1 LALAGVDSGQPPLDI
16 ENDIKGLLR
25 NISSFSDYER
35 AWVAYKL
42 GQARTRAGKPL
53 LDEVGSDTALAY
65 MFGIES
71 RDLAMGATFM
81 EVANKRSDMVD
92 KWVNSALPLYNEM
105 MGSIVTDKEKFLDR
119 RRQLNTMMSVLRESD
134 PIMHRDVMSKL
145 RGRTDAVFDSVRERI
160 EERSSIERMG
170 QRVQE
175 RTGSE

>member
-1 LALAGVDSGQPPLDI
+1 
-16 ENDIKGLLR
+16 
-25 NISSFSDYER
+25 
-35 AWVAYKL
+35 
-42 GQARTRAGKPL
+42 
-53 LDEVGSDTALAY
+53 
-65 MFGIES
+65 
-71 RDLAMGATFM
+71 MGATFM

-105 MGSIVTDKEKFLDR
+105 MDSIVTDKEKFLDR